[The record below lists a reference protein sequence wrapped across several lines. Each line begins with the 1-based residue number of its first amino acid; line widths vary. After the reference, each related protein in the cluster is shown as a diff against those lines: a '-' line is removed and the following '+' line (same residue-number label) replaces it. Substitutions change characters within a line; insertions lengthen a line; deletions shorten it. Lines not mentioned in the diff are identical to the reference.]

1 MLPGVPPVIRP
12 PAHPARPMRLF
23 RSLAAVALLPGLLAA
38 QSSPRK
44 TATKSAATASPSDI
58 LPFKA
63 TETTLP
69 NGLKVIVVPT
79 GFPNIVSVQIPVQTG
94 SRNEIEP
101 GKSGFAHFFE
111 HMMFRG
117 TKKYTPDQNNAVM
130 ARAGARTNASTSD
143 DRTWYYAT
151 FAKEDLEN
159 ILELYADQF
168 QNLDYAE
175 PEFKT
180 EARAVLGEYNKN
192 SASPGFKLYELTR
205 KTAFTKHTYGHTTMG
220 FIEDIED
227 MPNQYEYSKQFFSR
241 YYRPENT
248 AIIVAGDVTPEQVLP
263 LVRKYW
269 GNWKRGSFTAQI
281 PKEPAPTGAKYV
293 HQDWSTPTS
302 PQVWVSFRNP
312 AFNETNKDNP
322 ALDLVADLWFGPT
335 SDIYRKLVVEERKVD
350 QLDANNT
357 SNKDPELFTV
367 VARIKD
373 PADATYIRDEIL
385 RTVNRARTELLPAAK
400 VVNAKSN
407 LRYSLVRSLD
417 NTDAIAR
424 IIAAFV
430 HHRRSYATLNNTYRL
445 YTSLTP
451 ADLRGASQRYF
462 TDNNLIVSTLSN
474 GALPEAVATL
484 PKIGSLTSPS
494 PLLTPVSNTNAANV
508 GSRNPAADPAAA
520 VRRKVDSLVKLDMN
534 MGPPTLA
541 QVDLTT
547 QTSELPQIQARFVFD
562 AGSAYDPAGKEGLA
576 ALTARMIAD
585 AGSSKLTIT
594 EIRQFLFPIAGS
606 FNAGVD
612 KEVTTFVGSIHK
624 DNWHEFLHVTLDQL
638 VSPGFREEDFKRLK
652 DQQATALKVDLR
664 SNNEEELGK
673 EKLQINTFAG
683 TPYAHPVLGTEAG
696 IAAIT
701 LDDIRQFARERY
713 TLANLKVGLNGDVPN
728 GYEQVMRAVLN
739 ALPAGT
745 APGPRPTITG
755 VRPNGLKVEIIR
767 KDTRATAISFGL
779 PIAVTRSHPDFAALS
794 IARAWLGEHRM
805 SSGQLYQRIRE
816 VRGMNYGNY
825 AYIEAFPRG
834 MFQFFPDANI
844 PRRAQLFEV
853 WIRPVV
859 PENAHMALRIAT
871 AELDNLIAN
880 GLTEQQF
887 ADTRDYLMNN
897 VYVMTA
903 TQGQQLGYAL
913 DSKWYGIPEFT
924 SYMRDQLTKLTRDD
938 VNAAIKRHLSATDLN
953 VVIITK
959 DAEGLRDALVSDA
972 FSPIKYDAEKPTALL
987 EEDKVI
993 GARKLNIRAENV
1005 RITPVEEV
1013 FRQ

>member
-1 MLPGVPPVIRP
+1 MRP
-12 PAHPARPMRLF
+12 YRA
-23 RSLAAVALLPGLLAA
+23 LAVLALLPGLLPA
-38 QSSPRK
+38 Q
-44 TATKSAATASPSDI
+44 AATSTKQATPRTSSGSVSDI

-117 TKKYTPDQNNAVM
+117 TKKYTPDQYNAVM

-220 FIEDIED
+220 FIEDIEN
-227 MPNQYEYSKQFFSR
+227 MPNQYEYSKQFFDR

-281 PKEPAPTGAKYV
+281 PKEPPPTGAKYV
-293 HQDWSTPTS
+293 HQNWTTPTS

-312 AFNETNKDNP
+312 AFDETKKDNP

-350 QLDANNT
+350 QLGANNS

-367 VARIKD
+367 TARIKD
-373 PADATYIRDEIL
+373 PADAAYIRDELL
-385 RTVNRARTELLPAAK
+385 RTVNRARTELLPAQK
-400 VVNAKSN
+400 VANAKSN

-430 HHRRSYATLNNTYRL
+430 HYRRSYQTLNNTYRT

-451 ADLRGASQRYF
+451 ADLRAASRRYF
-462 TDNNLIVSTLSN
+462 TDNNLIVSTLSH
-474 GALPEAVATL
+474 GPLPEAVAQL
-484 PKIGSLTSPS
+484 PKIESLTSPS
-494 PLLTPVSNTNAANV
+494 PLLTPVSNTNRANGAA
-508 GSRNPAADPAAA
+508 NPAADPYAA
-520 VRRKVDSLVKLDMN
+520 VRRKVDSLVNVDMN

-541 QVDLTT
+541 HVDLTR
-547 QTSELPQIQARFVFD
+547 QESQLPQVQARYVFD
-562 AGSAYDPAGKEGLA
+562 AGSVYDPPGKEGLA

-606 FNAGVD
+606 FNSLVD
-612 KEVTTFVGSIHK
+612 KEVATFVGSIHK

-638 VSPGFREEDFKRLK
+638 VTPGFREEDFKRLK
-652 DQQATALKVDLR
+652 DQQLTALKVDLR

-683 TPYAHPVLGTEAG
+683 TPYAHPVLGTETG

-701 LDDIRQFARERY
+701 LDDVKQFARERY
-713 TLANLKVGLNGDVPN
+713 TLANLKVGLNGDVPT

-739 ALPAGT
+739 ALPTGT
-745 APGPRPTITG
+745 APAPKTPFTG
-755 VRPNGLKVEIIR
+755 VRPNGLNVEIIR

-779 PIAVTRSHPDFAALS
+779 PIAITRSHRDFAALNV
-794 IARAWLGEHRM
+794 ARAWLGEHRM

-834 MFQFFPDANI
+834 MFQFFPDPNI
-844 PRRAQLFEV
+844 VRRSQLFEI

-887 ADTRDYLMNN
+887 ADTRDYLMKN

-924 SYMRDQLTKLTRDD
+924 SYMREQLSKLTRDD

-959 DAEGLRDALVSDA
+959 DAEGLRSALVSDA
-972 FSPIKYDAEKPTALL
+972 FSPIKYDAEKPAALL

-993 GARKLNIRAENV
+993 GARKLNIKPENV